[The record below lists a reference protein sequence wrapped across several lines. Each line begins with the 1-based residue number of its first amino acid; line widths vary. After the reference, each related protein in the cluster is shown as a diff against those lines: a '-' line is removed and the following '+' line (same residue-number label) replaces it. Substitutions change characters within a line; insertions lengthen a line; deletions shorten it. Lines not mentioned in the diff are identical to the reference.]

1 MKLWIMIF
9 SAAVFAGG
17 TCLGVALRPK
27 LVSPAAAPL
36 RTSSASELWRGGPE
50 LSVTR
55 FVHELDLSED
65 QDAELDRILED
76 THRDNDAYGRAMR
89 AAHERARDRVTAL
102 LTGEQKAKLDSLIT
116 SEQKRRS
123 EGEVKK
129 AVDAYT
135 RILKLTPEQAA
146 GLAGIFAE
154 GKSRRHEY
162 FSGADKKKHDRE
174 SGRSFFRT
182 LREEQNAKIQK
193 LLPAEQFATY
203 RDIQDL
209 FER

>member
-27 LVSPAAAPL
+27 LAPPAPKAAAP
-36 RTSSASELWRGGPE
+36 AYEPWRGGPE
-50 LSVTR
+50 LSVHR
-55 FVHELDLSED
+55 FVHDLDLSED

-102 LTGEQKAKLDSLIT
+102 LTGEQKQKLDTLL
-116 SEQKRRS
+116 EAERRRRS
-123 EGEVKK
+123 ESEVKK

-146 GLAGIFAE
+146 GLSGVLAE
-154 GKSRRHEY
+154 GKNRRH
-162 FSGADKKKHDRE
+162 
-174 SGRSFFRT
+174 
-182 LREEQNAKIQK
+182 
-193 LLPAEQFATY
+193 
-203 RDIQDL
+203 
-209 FER
+209 

>member
-27 LVSPAAAPL
+27 LVPAAPKAAPEP
-36 RTSSASELWRGGPE
+36 AWGGWRGDI
-50 LSVTR
+50 SVTR
-55 FVHELDLSED
+55 FAHDLDLSED

-89 AAHERARDRVTAL
+89 AAHERARDRVTSI
-102 LTGEQKAKLDSLIT
+102 LTGEQKAKLDALIAG
-116 SEQKRRS
+116 EQKRRS
-123 EGEVKK
+123 EAEVKK

-135 RILKLTPEQAA
+135 RILKLTPEQAT
-146 GLAGIFAE
+146 GLSGILAE
-154 GKSRRHEY
+154 GKNRRHEY
-162 FSGADKKKHDRE
+162 YSGGDKKKHDRE
-174 SGRSFFRT
+174 SGRAAFRAI
-182 LREEQNAKIQK
+182 REEQNAKIQK
-193 LLPAEQFATY
+193 LLPAEAFATY